1 LLRWKLLAQTLQEEL
16 YKLRSSGEADLERIQ
31 PVILTMPGQRQHG
44 VRDLQEA
51 LLGRDGLLPVLVHVD
66 QQAEGAARATQRAI
80 ALACRTSPGSPV
92 LLLEDDLEIDV
103 VAAERIATSEF
114 AENVAVISFCD
125 MREVAEYAPD
135 GLYERSALGS
145 DGRGWWGNQ
154 ALLIHPETAAV
165 LADADWF
172 STAIEE
178 ARGVIVHRVTYDD
191 GGRNCADIRL
201 ALIVHAQP
209 YRNRYAVHV
218 PSLFLHVGHDSL
230 CFPGRT
236 LGERATRNWI
246 GHRRQYGIA

>member
-1 LLRWKLLAQTLQEEL
+1 MREAPSKV
-16 YKLRSSGEADLERIQ
+16 SISFGSCSGTGLKPIQ
-31 PVILTMPGQRQHG
+31 PVILTMPGERQQG
-44 VRDLQEA
+44 VSHLQKA
-51 LLGRDGLLPVLVHVD
+51 LLDRPGLLPVLVHVD
-66 QQAEGAARATQRAI
+66 QHGEGAARASQRAI
-80 ALACRTSPGSPV
+80 ALAARTTPGAPV
-92 LLLEDDLEIDV
+92 LLLEDDLQADV
-103 VAAERIATSEF
+103 EAAERIAAAQF
-114 AENVAVISFCD
+114 AESVAVISFCD

-172 STAIEE
+172 APEIEQ
-178 ARGVIVHRVTYDD
+178 ARGVVVHRVTYDD
-191 GGRNCADIRL
+191 EGRNCADIRL
-201 ALIVHAQP
+201 ALIVHAQAR
-209 YRNRYAVHV
+209 RNRYAVHV
-218 PSLFLHVGHDSL
+218 PSLFLHVGHESL